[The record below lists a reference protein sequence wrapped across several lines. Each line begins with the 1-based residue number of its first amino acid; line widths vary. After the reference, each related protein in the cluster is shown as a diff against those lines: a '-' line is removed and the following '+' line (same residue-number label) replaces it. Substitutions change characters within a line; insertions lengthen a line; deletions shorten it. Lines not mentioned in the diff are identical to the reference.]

1 MRLSYYLKRLRVHL
15 HTLFMRPR
23 FREFGKG
30 ALVACHT
37 RQLRG
42 LERVEVGEG
51 SVFGEGLILTTWQQG
66 TVRVGRNC
74 HFGFSNQLTASNN
87 ITIGNALLTGA
98 NVLISDNA
106 HGRSVL
112 SDMMIPPLER
122 PIYSKGP
129 VVIGDNVWLGQNVC
143 VLAGVT
149 IGDGA
154 IVAANSVVTHDVPA
168 FCIVAGSPAIVVK
181 QIRNI

>member
-1 MRLSYYLKRLRVHL
+1 MKLVYYLKRVRVHL
-15 HTLFMRPR
+15 HTLFLRRR
-23 FREFGKG
+23 FHYFGKG
-30 ALVACHT
+30 ALVAYHT
-37 RQLRG
+37 RQLKG
-42 LERVEVGEG
+42 LDKVTVGAG
-51 SVFGEGLILTTWQQG
+51 TVFGEGLVLTTWNHGSVQIG
-66 TVRVGRNC
+66 CNC

-87 ITIGNALLTGA
+87 ITIGNSLLTGA

-112 SDMMIPPLER
+112 SDMQLPPLER
-122 PIYSKGP
+122 LIYSKGP
-129 VVIGDNVWLGQNVC
+129 VVIGNNVWLGQNVC

-168 FCIVAGSPAIVVK
+168 FCVAAGSPAKVIK
-181 QIRNI
+181 QIGNI